1 MLSAKNVLL
10 SYLLSPKIIIGY
22 TTWKYVAGVYCIN
35 NNQSFCF
42 LEPLQPFSPLS
53 SFPSLSW

>member
-1 MLSAKNVLL
+1 MFSAKNVLL

-22 TTWKYVAGVYCIN
+22 TTRKYVAGVYCIN

-42 LEPLQPFSPLS
+42 LEPLQPFSPL
-53 SFPSLSW
+53 